1 MDEVM
6 ALSFRAV
13 HKRRASQNVV
23 RQVQDLLISGRLRPG
38 DRLPSERDFAD
49 TLQVG
54 RGTIREAYRS
64 LEALGVIRVQP
75 GAAAYVA
82 ELATH
87 ATPTVMAESSQF
99 RTWEQQR
106 QLFEVRLVLDPPIA
120 ALAARRATG
129 DHLTRL
135 RAVMRAQECNGGG
148 AHGMEADI
156 EFHMLVFEA
165 SGNPIL
171 REFAVQVAALLRES
185 WTRIATPGREPA
197 SLAQH
202 RRILQAIE
210 GRDPKAAERHMR
222 AHLHTIA
229 ELVLALPQ

>member
-6 ALSFRAV
+6 RLSLRAV
-13 HKRRASQNVV
+13 HKRRASQDVV
-23 RQVQDLLISGRLRPG
+23 KQVQDLLISGRLRPG
-38 DRLPSERDFAD
+38 YRLPSERDLAD

-54 RGTIREAYRS
+54 RSTIREAYRS

-87 ATPTVMAESSQF
+87 ATPTVMAEPSQF

-129 DHLTRL
+129 DHLARL
-135 RAVMRAQECNGGG
+135 RALVRPQEGNGGG
-148 AHGMEADI
+148 QGIEADI
-156 EFHMLVFEA
+156 EFHALVFEA

-171 REFAVQVAALLRES
+171 RDFAVQVAALLRES
-185 WTRIATPGREPA
+185 WKRIATPDRPIA
-197 SLAQH
+197 SFAQH
-202 RRILQAIE
+202 RLILHAIE
-210 GRDPKAAERHMR
+210 GRDPEAAERHMR

>member
-6 ALSFRAV
+6 RLSLRAV
-13 HKRRASQNVV
+13 HKRRASHDVV

-38 DRLPSERDFAD
+38 DRLPSERDLAD

-54 RGTIREAYRS
+54 RSTIREAYRA

-87 ATPTVMAESSQF
+87 AIPTGMAEPSQF

-135 RAVMRAQECNGGG
+135 RALVRPQESNGGG
-148 AHGMEADI
+148 QGY
-156 EFHMLVFEA
+156 
-165 SGNPIL
+165 
-171 REFAVQVAALLRES
+171 R
-185 WTRIATPGREPA
+185 GR
-197 SLAQH
+197 H
-202 RRILQAIE
+202 
-210 GRDPKAAERHMR
+210 
-222 AHLHTIA
+222 
-229 ELVLALPQ
+229 